1 MATNM
6 DLAAQVARHVQLQTV
21 NLRKAVLNSA
31 LDPLDPPDFREIQVT
46 QGHRGRYKLPEK
58 HPDSVYVYV
67 DLRFTASHEDV
78 ERVQGDLVELTATYQ
93 LAYALESAARY
104 PEDALQYF
112 AELNGVYNIWPYWR
126 ELVQTVTGRVGLSA
140 IVVPVYRPVVREL
153 DATAEPP
160 GETTAKRAQPAK
172 KRAPRA
178 TPKRSKT
185 PE

>member
-6 DLAAQVARHVQLQTV
+6 DRAALVARHVQLQTV
-21 NLRKAVLNSA
+21 NLRKALLNSA

-58 HPDSVYVYV
+58 HPDFVYVYV

-78 ERVQGDLVELTATYQ
+78 ERVQSELVDLTATYQ
-93 LAYALESAARY
+93 LAYTLESAAEY

-140 IVVPVYRPVVREL
+140 IVVPVYRPAVREL
-153 DATAEPP
+153 EEAPAEPP
-160 GETTAKRAQPAK
+160 EGTTAKKKVAK
-172 KRAPRA
+172 KRTAGPI
-178 TPKRSKT
+178 PKRSKA
-185 PE
+185 E